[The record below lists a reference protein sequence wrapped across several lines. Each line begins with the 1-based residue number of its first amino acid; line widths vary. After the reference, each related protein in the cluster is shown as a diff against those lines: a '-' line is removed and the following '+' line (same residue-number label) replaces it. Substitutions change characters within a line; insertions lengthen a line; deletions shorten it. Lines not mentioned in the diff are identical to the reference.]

1 MKKGLLF
8 SVALAGLMLGSCS
21 SSDDLNGGGT
31 GKFGADGQGFVNVTL
46 NLPTQPQSTSRAIN
60 DQFDHGDAAE
70 YNVKDATLILFAGGD
85 EATAKIKAA
94 YNLSGWKKNLTP
106 SAQISTTLSKVQ
118 KINVISASPT
128 DKIYAFVVLNHN
140 DVLKVTSTNTLLV
153 NGVNF
158 DGTFSE
164 LSTKDMNKSLVKDNL
179 MMSNAV
185 IISKSG
191 SADFSTEKAT
201 TLTDV
206 TDKIYATE
214 SEATSHP
221 AADIYVE
228 RLAAKVTLANATG
241 TSKNT
246 VSVGSGT
253 AAKTFSYSLEG
264 WRLANVNTSSYLT
277 RQYDN
282 TWNGYKSDATDFT
295 TASHVDYDNNSYRFA
310 GISAIATG
318 KGYRT
323 YWGKDANYDVAPS
336 FTDGNAEPTL
346 AGGASTYCYENTFN
360 VAHQNVNETTCA
372 IVKMKI
378 TPDGYTEGTFFTI
391 DDNKGVVYSE
401 ADVKT
406 EIGKRFLAEMGSA
419 YVKTHY
425 YPSATGTITVKDVE
439 FANAAGEVTITKMT
453 LTDGTTT
460 PDQVVSDAD
469 LNTFK
474 PSIKVNEFKDGYAYY
489 TILIKH
495 FGDEL
500 TPWNPS
506 TKTTESYPGTDNEQ
520 NWLGRYGVLRNNWY
534 KLEVTGVAAIG
545 ASTPGELNVNHDT
558 TPDDNLKRYISC
570 KINAL
575 SWAVRKQGTTLR

>member
-1 MKKGLLF
+1 
-8 SVALAGLMLGSCS
+8 MLGSCS
-21 SSDDLNGGGT
+21 SSDDLNGGET

-60 DQFDHGDAAE
+60 DKFEHGDATE
-70 YNVKDATLILFAGGD
+70 YNVKDATLILFAGAD
-85 EATAKIKAA
+85 EATATIKAA
-94 YNLSGWKKNLTP
+94 YNLSGWKKDPTP

-118 KINVISASPT
+118 KINVISASST

-140 DVLKVTSTNTLLV
+140 DALKVTPTNTLQV
-153 NGVNF
+153 NGTDF
-158 DGTFSE
+158 TGTFAD
-164 LSTKDMNKSLVKDNL
+164 LSKEDINTSLTKDNL

-185 IISKSG
+185 IISKPG
-191 SADFSTEKAT
+191 SDDFSTEIAT

-206 TDKIYATE
+206 TDKIYKTE

-221 AADIYVE
+221 AANIYVE
-228 RLAAKVTLANATG
+228 RLAAKVTLGNATG
-241 TSKNT
+241 TSTNT

-253 AAKTFSYSLEG
+253 AKTFAYSLEG

-282 TWNGYKSDATDFT
+282 TWNGYKSDANDFT
-295 TASHVDYDNNSYRFA
+295 TPSHVDYDNNSYRFA

-323 YWGKDANYDVAPS
+323 YWGKDANYDVAPF

-360 VAHQNVNETTCA
+360 VAHQNVKETTCA

-378 TPDGYTEGTFFTI
+378 TPDGYSDGTFFTI
-391 DDNKGVVYSE
+391 DDNKGVVYSK

-406 EIGKRFLAEMGSA
+406 EIGKRFLAEMGSE
-419 YVKTHY
+419 YVKKNY
-425 YPSATGTITVKDVE
+425 YPTVTGTITVKDVD
-439 FANAAGEVTITKMT
+439 FADAAGEVTITKMT
-453 LTDGTTT
+453 LTDGTT
-460 PDQVVSDAD
+460 DQVVSDAD
-469 LNTFK
+469 LTKFK

-506 TKTTESYPGTDNEQ
+506 TKTTASYPDPNSEQ

-534 KLEVTGVAAIG
+534 QLEVTGVAAIG
-545 ASTPGELNVNHDT
+545 ASTPGELNVNNDD

-575 SWAVRKQGTTLR
+575 SWAVRKQNTILQ

>member
-1 MKKGLLF
+1 MKKTLLF

-60 DQFDHGDAAE
+60 DEFDHGDATE
-70 YNVKDATLILFAGGD
+70 YNVKDATLILFAGAD
-85 EATAKIKAA
+85 EATAEIKAA

-118 KINVISASPT
+118 KINVISASST

-140 DVLKVTSTNTLLV
+140 DALKVTSTNTLQV
-153 NGVNF
+153 NGTDF
-158 DGTFSE
+158 TGTFE
-164 LSTKDMNKSLVKDNL
+164 ALSKKDINTPLTKDNL

-191 SADFSTEKAT
+191 SADFSSEKAT

-206 TDKIYATE
+206 TNKIYKTE
-214 SEATSHP
+214 SEATTHS

-228 RLAAKVTLANATG
+228 RLAAKVTLAKATG
-241 TSKNT
+241 TSTNT
-246 VSVGSGT
+246 VSVGT
-253 AAKTFSYSLEG
+253 ATAKTFSYSLEG

-282 TWNGYKSDATDFT
+282 TWNSYMSNAADFT
-295 TASHVDYDNNSYRFA
+295 TTSHVDYDNNSYRFA

-323 YWGKDANYDVAPS
+323 YWGKDANYDSEAS
-336 FTDGNAEPTL
+336 FSDGTNEPNL
-346 AGGASTYCYENTFN
+346 LGDESTYCYENTFN
-360 VAHQNVNETTCA
+360 VAHQNVKETTCA

-378 TPDGYTEGTFFTI
+378 TPNGYSDGTFFTI
-391 DDNKGVVYSE
+391 DDNKGVVYPIAE
-401 ADVKT
+401 VKK
-406 EIGKRFLAEMGSA
+406 EIGKRFLAEIGA
-419 YVKTHY
+419 TNVKANY
-425 YPSATGTITVKDVE
+425 YPGTTATINVKDVE
-439 FANAAGEVTITKMT
+439 FADAAGVVTITKMT
-453 LTDGTTT
+453 LTDGAHDKDVTA
-460 PDQVVSDAD
+460 AD
-469 LNTFK
+469 LATFK
-474 PSIKVNEFKDGYAYY
+474 PTIKVNEFKDGFAYY

-506 TKTTESYPGTDNEQ
+506 TKATESYPGTDNEK

-575 SWAVRKQGTTLR
+575 SWAVRTQGTILQ

>member
-1 MKKGLLF
+1 
-8 SVALAGLMLGSCS
+8 MLGSCS

-60 DQFDHGDAAE
+60 DDFDHGDATE
-70 YNVKDATLILFAGGD
+70 YNVKDATLILFAGAD

-94 YNLSGWKKNLTP
+94 YNLSGWKKDITP

-118 KINVISASPT
+118 KINVISASST

-140 DVLKVTSTNTLLV
+140 NALKVTPTNTLQV
-153 NGVNF
+153 NGTDF
-158 DGTFSE
+158 TGTFAD
-164 LSTKDMNKSLVKDNL
+164 LSKEDINKSLTKDNL

-185 IISKSG
+185 IISKPG

-221 AADIYVE
+221 AANIYVE
-228 RLAAKVTLANATG
+228 RLAAKVTLGNATG
-241 TSKNT
+241 TSTNT
-246 VSVGSGT
+246 VSVGSG
-253 AAKTFSYSLEG
+253 AAKTFAYSLEG

-310 GISAIATG
+310 GISAIAAG

-323 YWGKDANYDVAPS
+323 YWGEDANYDVAPA
-336 FTDGNAEPTL
+336 FTDGNDEPTL

-360 VAHQNVNETTCA
+360 VAHQKVKETTCA

-378 TPDGYTEGTFFTI
+378 TPDGYSDGTFFTI
-391 DDNKGVVYSE
+391 DDNKGVVYSKD
-401 ADVKT
+401 DVKT

-425 YPSATGTITVKDVE
+425 YPTVTGTITVTVKDVE
-439 FANAAGEVTITKMT
+439 FADAAGEVTITKMT
-453 LTDGTTT
+453 LTDGAT
-460 PDQVVSDAD
+460 DQVVSDAD
-469 LNTFK
+469 LTTFK
-474 PSIKVNEFKDGYAYY
+474 PTIKVNEFKDGYAYY

-506 TKTTESYPGTDNEQ
+506 NKTTVSYPDPNSEQ

-534 KLEVTGVAAIG
+534 KLDVTGVAAIG
-545 ASTPGELNVNHDT
+545 ASTPGELNVNNDD

-575 SWAVRKQGTTLR
+575 SWAVRKQETILQ

>member
-1 MKKGLLF
+1 
-8 SVALAGLMLGSCS
+8 MLGSCS

-60 DQFDHGDAAE
+60 DEFDHGDATE
-70 YNVKDATLILFAGGD
+70 YNVKDATLILFAGAD

-94 YNLSGWKKNLTP
+94 YNLSGWKKDITP

-118 KINVISASPT
+118 KINVISASST

-140 DVLKVTSTNTLLV
+140 NALQVTPTNTLKV
-153 NGVNF
+153 NGTDF
-158 DGTFSE
+158 TGTFAD
-164 LSTKDMNKSLVKDNL
+164 LSNKDINTSLTKDNL

-185 IISKSG
+185 IISKPG

-221 AADIYVE
+221 AANIYVE
-228 RLAAKVTLANATG
+228 RLAAKVTLGNATG
-241 TSKNT
+241 TSTNT
-246 VSVGSGT
+246 VSVGSG
-253 AAKTFSYSLEG
+253 AAKTFAYSLEG

-318 KGYRT
+318 NGYRT
-323 YWGKDANYDVAPS
+323 YWGKDANYDVPPS

-360 VAHQNVNETTCA
+360 VAHQNVKETTCA

-378 TPDGYTEGTFFTI
+378 TPDGYHDGTFFTI
-391 DDNKGVVYSE
+391 DDNKGVVYSK
-401 ADVKT
+401 ADVKN
-406 EIGKRFLAEMGSA
+406 EIGKRFMAEMGSA

-425 YPSATGTITVKDVE
+425 YPTVTGTITVKDVE
-439 FANAAGEVTITKMT
+439 FADAAGEVTITKMT
-453 LTDGTTT
+453 LTDGTKEKEVNAT
-460 PDQVVSDAD
+460 D
-469 LNTFK
+469 LTTFK
-474 PSIKVNEFKDGYAYY
+474 PTIKVNEFKDGYAYY

-506 TKTTESYPGTDNEQ
+506 NKTTVSYPDPNSEQ

-534 KLEVTGVAAIG
+534 KLDVTGVAAIG
-545 ASTPGELNVNHDT
+545 ASTPGELNVNNDD

-575 SWAVRKQGTTLR
+575 SWAVRKQETILQ

>member
-1 MKKGLLF
+1 MKKSLLF
-8 SVALAGLMLGSCS
+8 SAVLAGLMLGSCS
-21 SSDDLNGGGT
+21 SSDDIAGT
-31 GKFGADGQGFVNVTL
+31 SEKFSADGKGYVNITL
-46 NLPTQPQSTSRAIN
+46 NLPTQPQSTSRAAN
-60 DQFDHGDAAE
+60 DKFEHGVADE
-70 YNVKDATLILFAGGD
+70 YKVNDATLILFAGAN
-85 EATAKIKAA
+85 EATANFKAA
-94 YNLSGWKKNLTP
+94 YNLSGWKKDVLP
-106 SAQISTTLSKVQ
+106 SEQISTTLSKVQ
-118 KINVISASPT
+118 QINVISASAS

-140 DVLKVTSTNTLLV
+140 DAFKVTSSNTLEV

-164 LSTKDMNKSLVKDNL
+164 LSTKDINKSLAKDNL

-185 IISKSG
+185 IISKPG

-241 TSKNT
+241 TSTNT

-253 AAKTFSYSLEG
+253 AAKTFDYTLEG

-282 TWNGYKSDATDFT
+282 AWNGYTSDPTDFT
-295 TASHVDYDNNSYRFA
+295 TASHVDYDNNSFRFA
-310 GISAIATG
+310 GIKEIATG

-323 YWGKDANYDVAPS
+323 YWGKDANYDVAPA

-360 VAHQNVNETTCA
+360 VVHQNVKETTCA

-378 TPDGYTEGTFFTI
+378 TPDGYTKGTFFTI
-391 DDNKGVVYSE
+391 DDNKGVVYSVD
-401 ADVKT
+401 AVKT
-406 EIGKRFLAEMGSA
+406 AIGNKFLNDYETKI
-419 YVKTHY
+419 KTSTDY
-425 YPSATGTITVKDVE
+425 YAGTTGTISVKNVE
-439 FANAAGEVTITKMT
+439 FADVAGLVDITKMT
-453 LTDGTTT
+453 LTDGTTDKDVT
-460 PDQVVSDAD
+460 TAD
-469 LNTFK
+469 LTTFK
-474 PSIKVNEFKDGYAYY
+474 PTIKVNEFKDGFAYY

-506 TKTTESYPGTDNEQ
+506 TKTTESYPGTDNEK

-545 ASTPGELNVNHDT
+545 ASTPGELNVNNDN

-575 SWAVRKQGTTLR
+575 SWAVRTQKTVLQ

>member
-1 MKKGLLF
+1 MKKSLLF
-8 SVALAGLMLGSCS
+8 SAVLAGLMLGSCS
-21 SSDDLNGGGT
+21 SSDDIAGT
-31 GKFGADGQGFVNVTL
+31 SEKFSADGKGYVNVTL
-46 NLPTQPQSTSRAIN
+46 NLPTQPQSTSRAAN
-60 DQFDHGDAAE
+60 DDFNHGDADE
-70 YNVKDATLILFAGGD
+70 YKVNNATLILFAGAE

-94 YNLSGWKKNLTP
+94 YNLSGWKKDLTP
-106 SAQISTTLSKVQ
+106 STQISTTLSKVQ
-118 KINVISASPT
+118 KINVISASST

-140 DVLKVTSTNTLLV
+140 DALKVTPTNTLKV
-153 NGVNF
+153 NGTDF
-158 DGTFSE
+158 TGTFAD
-164 LSTKDMNKSLVKDNL
+164 LSKKDIKKSLTKDNL

-185 IISKSG
+185 IINKPG

-221 AADIYVE
+221 AANIYVE
-228 RLAAKVTLANATG
+228 RLAAKVTLGNATG
-241 TSKNT
+241 TSTNT
-246 VSVGSGT
+246 VSVGSGG
-253 AAKTFSYSLEG
+253 AAKTFAYSLEG

-295 TASHVDYDNNSYRFA
+295 TTSHTDYDNNAYRFA
-310 GISAIATG
+310 GVSPIATG
-318 KGYRT
+318 MGYRT
-323 YWGKDANYDVAPS
+323 YWGKDANYDVAPA
-336 FTDGNAEPTL
+336 FADGNDEPTL

-360 VAHQNVNETTCA
+360 VAHQNVKETTCA

-378 TPDGYTEGTFFTI
+378 TPDGYSKGTFFTI
-391 DDNKGVVYSE
+391 DDNKGVVYSKN
-401 ADVKT
+401 DVKT
-406 EIGKRFLAEMGSA
+406 EIGNRFLAEIGVTN
-419 YVKTHY
+419 VKANY
-425 YPSATGTITVKDVE
+425 YSATSATITVKDVE
-439 FANAAGEVTITKMT
+439 FADAAGEVTITKMT
-453 LTDGTTT
+453 LTDGTTDKEVT
-460 PDQVVSDAD
+460 AAD
-469 LNTFK
+469 LTTFK
-474 PSIKVNEFKDGYAYY
+474 PTIKVNEFKDGYAYY

-506 TKTTESYPGTDNEQ
+506 TKTTASYPDSNSEQ

-534 KLEVTGVAAIG
+534 QLEVTGVAAIG
-545 ASTPGELNVNHDT
+545 ASTPGELNVNNDD

-575 SWAVRKQGTTLR
+575 SWAVRKQNTILQ

>member
-1 MKKGLLF
+1 MKKSLLF
-8 SVALAGLMLGSCS
+8 SAVLAGLMLGSCS
-21 SSDDLNGGGT
+21 SSDDIAGT
-31 GKFGADGQGFVNVTL
+31 SEKFSADGKGYVNVTL

-60 DQFDHGDAAE
+60 DDFDHGDATE
-70 YNVKDATLILFAGGD
+70 YNVKDATLILFAGAD

-94 YNLSGWKKNLTP
+94 YNLSGWKKDITP

-118 KINVISASPT
+118 KINVISASST

-140 DVLKVTSTNTLLV
+140 NALKVTSSNTLQV
-153 NGVNF
+153 NGADFV
-158 DGTFSE
+158 GTFAD
-164 LSTKDMNKSLVKDNL
+164 LSKKDISMSLTKDNL

-221 AADIYVE
+221 AANIYVE

-241 TSKNT
+241 TSTNT
-246 VSVGSGT
+246 VSVGT
-253 AAKTFSYSLEG
+253 ATAKTFAYSLEG

-282 TWNGYKSDATDFT
+282 TWNGYKSDITDFT
-295 TASHVDYDNNSYRFA
+295 TASHVDYDNNSFRFA
-310 GISAIATG
+310 GIKEIATG
-318 KGYRT
+318 MGYRT
-323 YWGKDANYDVAPS
+323 YWGKDANYDVAPA

-360 VAHQNVNETTCA
+360 VAHQNVKETTCA

-378 TPDGYTEGTFFTI
+378 TPDGYDKGTFFTI
-391 DDNKGVVYSE
+391 DDNKGVVYSKD
-401 ADVKT
+401 DVKN
-406 EIGKRFLAEMGSA
+406 EIGKRFMAEMGSA
-419 YVKTHY
+419 YVKDHY
-425 YPSATGTITVKDVE
+425 YSTTTGTITVKDVE
-439 FANAAGEVTITKMT
+439 FADAAGEVTITKMT
-453 LTDGTTT
+453 LTDGTTDKEVT
-460 PDQVVSDAD
+460 AAD
-469 LNTFK
+469 LTTFK
-474 PSIKVNEFKDGYAYY
+474 PTIKVNEFKDGYAYY

-506 TKTTESYPGTDNEQ
+506 TKTNASYPDPNSEQ

-545 ASTPGELNVNHDT
+545 ASTPGELNVNNDD

-575 SWAVRKQGTTLR
+575 SWAVRKQNTILQ

>member
-1 MKKGLLF
+1 MKKTLLF

-21 SSDDLNGGGT
+21 SSDDLNGGET

-46 NLPTQPQSTSRAIN
+46 NLPTQPQSTSRAAN
-60 DQFDHGDAAE
+60 DVLDHGDAKE
-70 YNVKDATLILFAGGD
+70 YNVKDATLILFAGAD
-85 EATAKIKAA
+85 EATAQIKAA
-94 YNLSGWKKNLTP
+94 YNLSGWKKDLTP
-106 SAQISTTLSKVQ
+106 STQISTTLSKVQ
-118 KINVISASPT
+118 KINVISASST

-140 DVLKVTSTNTLLV
+140 DALKVTSTNTLQV
-153 NGVNF
+153 NGTDF
-158 DGTFSE
+158 TGTFE
-164 LSTKDMNKSLVKDNL
+164 DLSKKDINTPLKEDNL

-185 IISKSG
+185 IISKPG
-191 SADFSTEKAT
+191 KADFSSVEAT

-206 TDKIYATE
+206 TDKIYKTE

-221 AADIYVE
+221 AANIYVE
-228 RLAAKVTLANATG
+228 RLAAKVTLENATG
-241 TSKNT
+241 TSTNT
-246 VSVGSGT
+246 VSVGSG
-253 AAKTFSYSLEG
+253 AAKTFAYSLEG

-277 RQYDN
+277 RLYDN
-282 TWNGYKSDATDFT
+282 TWNSYKSDATDFT

-323 YWGKDANYDVAPS
+323 YWGKDANYDSEAS
-336 FTDGNAEPTL
+336 FSDGTNEPNL
-346 AGGASTYCYENTFN
+346 LGDESTYCYENTFN
-360 VAHQNVNETTCA
+360 VAHQNVKETTCA

-378 TPDGYTEGTFFTI
+378 TPNGYTEGTFFTI

>member
-1 MKKGLLF
+1 
-8 SVALAGLMLGSCS
+8 MLGSCS

-60 DQFDHGDAAE
+60 DEFDHGDATE
-70 YNVKDATLILFAGGD
+70 YNVKDATLILFAGAD
-85 EATAKIKAA
+85 EATAQIKAA

-118 KINVISASPT
+118 KINVISASST

-140 DVLKVTSTNTLLV
+140 DALKVTSTNTLQV
-153 NGVNF
+153 NGIDF
-158 DGTFSE
+158 TGTFAD
-164 LSTKDMNKSLVKDNL
+164 LSKKDINTPLKEDNL

-185 IISKSG
+185 IISKAG
-191 SADFSTEKAT
+191 SADFSSVEAT

-206 TDKIYATE
+206 TDKIYKTE

-221 AADIYVE
+221 AANIYVE
-228 RLAAKVTLANATG
+228 RLAAKVTLGNATG
-241 TSKNT
+241 TSTNT
-246 VSVGSGT
+246 VSVGSG
-253 AAKTFSYSLEG
+253 AAKTFAYSLEG

-310 GISAIATG
+310 GISPIATG

-360 VAHQNVNETTCA
+360 VAHQNVKETTCA

-378 TPDGYTEGTFFTI
+378 TPDGYSDGTFFTI
-391 DDNKGVVYSE
+391 DDNKGVVYSK

-425 YPSATGTITVKDVE
+425 YPTVTGTITVKDVE
-439 FANAAGEVTITKMT
+439 FADAAGEVTITKMT
-453 LTDGTTT
+453 LTDGTT
-460 PDQVVSDAD
+460 PQVVSDAD
-469 LNTFK
+469 LTTFK

-506 TKTTESYPGTDNEQ
+506 TKTTLSYPGTNNEQ

-534 KLEVTGVAAIG
+534 KLDVTGVAAIG
-545 ASTPGELNVNHDT
+545 ASTPGELNVNNDD

-575 SWAVRKQGTTLR
+575 SWAVRTQGTILQ

>member
-1 MKKGLLF
+1 
-8 SVALAGLMLGSCS
+8 MLGSCS
-21 SSDDLNGGGT
+21 SSDDLNGGET

-46 NLPTQPQSTSRAIN
+46 NLPTQPQSTSRAAN
-60 DQFDHGDAAE
+60 DVLDHGDAKE
-70 YNVKDATLILFAGGD
+70 YNVKDATLILFAGAD
-85 EATAKIKAA
+85 EATATIKAA
-94 YNLSGWKKNLTP
+94 YNLSGWKKDLTP
-106 SAQISTTLSKVQ
+106 SDQISTTLSKVQ
-118 KINVISASPT
+118 KINVISASST

-140 DVLKVTSTNTLLV
+140 DALKVTSTNTLQV
-153 NGVNF
+153 NGTDF
-158 DGTFSE
+158 TGTFE
-164 LSTKDMNKSLVKDNL
+164 DLSKKDINTSLTNDNL
-179 MMSNAV
+179 MESNAV
-185 IISKSG
+185 IISKPG
-191 SADFSTEKAT
+191 SADISKEKAT

-206 TDKIYATE
+206 TDKIYKTE

-221 AADIYVE
+221 AANIYVE
-228 RLAAKVTLANATG
+228 RLAAKVTLENATG

-246 VSVGSGT
+246 VSVGSG
-253 AAKTFSYSLEG
+253 AAKTFDYSLEG

-310 GISAIATG
+310 GISAIAAG

-360 VAHQNVNETTCA
+360 VANQNVKETTCA

-378 TPDGYTEGTFFTI
+378 TPDGYTAGTFFTI
-391 DDNKGVVYSE
+391 DDNKGVVYSKD
-401 ADVKT
+401 DVKT

-425 YPSATGTITVKDVE
+425 YPTVTATITVKDVE
-439 FANAAGEVTITKMT
+439 FADAAGKVTITKMT
-453 LTDGTTT
+453 LTDGTT
-460 PDQVVSDAD
+460 DQVVSDAD
-469 LNTFK
+469 LTTFK
-474 PSIKVNEFKDGYAYY
+474 PTIKVNEFKDGYAYY

-506 TKTTESYPGTDNEQ
+506 NKTTVSYPDPKSEQ

-534 KLEVTGVAAIG
+534 KLDVTGVAAIG
-545 ASTPGELNVNHDT
+545 ASTPGELNVNNDD

-575 SWAVRKQGTTLR
+575 SWAVRKQNTILQ

>member
-1 MKKGLLF
+1 MKKSLLF
-8 SVALAGLMLGSCS
+8 SAVLAGLMLGSCS
-21 SSDDLNGGGT
+21 SSDDIAGT
-31 GKFGADGQGFVNVTL
+31 SEKFSADGKGYVNVTL
-46 NLPTQPQSTSRAIN
+46 NLPTQPQSTSRAAN
-60 DQFDHGDAAE
+60 DDFNHGDADE
-70 YNVKDATLILFAGGD
+70 YKVNNATLILFAGGD
-85 EATAKIKAA
+85 EATATFKAA
-94 YNLSGWKKNLTP
+94 YNLSGWKKDDQP
-106 SAQISTTLSKVQ
+106 SNQISTTLSKVQ
-118 KINVISASPT
+118 QINVISASAS

-140 DVLKVTSTNTLLV
+140 DAFKVTSSNTLQV
-153 NGVNF
+153 NGANF

-164 LSTKDMNKSLVKDNL
+164 LSTKDMDKSLVKDNL

-185 IISKSG
+185 IISKPG
-191 SADFSTEKAT
+191 SADFSSEKAT

-241 TSKNT
+241 TSTNT

-253 AAKTFSYSLEG
+253 AAKTFDYTLEG

-282 TWNGYKSDATDFT
+282 TWNSYLSNGSDFGGSVSSEY
-295 TASHVDYDNNSYRFA
+295 TANKYRFA
-310 GISAIATG
+310 GTIDIETD
-318 KGYRT
+318 KGFRT
-323 YWGKDANYDVAPS
+323 YWGKDANYDVVPS
-336 FTDGNAEPTL
+336 FTDGNDEPKL
-346 AGGASTYCYENTFN
+346 AGGADTYCYENTFN
-360 VAHQNVNETTCA
+360 VAHQNVKETTCA

-378 TPDGYTEGTFFTI
+378 TPNGYSDGTFFTI
-391 DDNKGVVYSE
+391 DDNKGVVYPIAE
-401 ADVKT
+401 VKK
-406 EIGKRFLAEMGSA
+406 EIGKRFLAEMGA
-419 YVKTHY
+419 TNVKANY
-425 YPSATGTITVKDVE
+425 YSATTATINVKDVE
-439 FANAAGEVTITKMT
+439 FADAAGVVTITKMT
-453 LTDGTTT
+453 LTDGATDKEVT
-460 PDQVVSDAD
+460 SAD
-469 LNTFK
+469 LTKFK
-474 PSIKVNEFKDGYAYY
+474 PTIKVNEFKDGYAYY

-500 TPWNPS
+500 TPWNPA
-506 TKTTESYPGTDNEQ
+506 TKATESYPGTDSEQ

-545 ASTPGELNVNHDT
+545 ASTPGELDVNHDP

-575 SWAVRKQGTTLR
+575 SWAVRKQGTVLQ

>member
-1 MKKGLLF
+1 
-8 SVALAGLMLGSCS
+8 MLGSCS

-60 DQFDHGDAAE
+60 DEFDHGDATE
-70 YNVKDATLILFAGGD
+70 YNVKDATLILFAGAD
-85 EATAKIKAA
+85 EATAQIKAA
-94 YNLSGWKKNLTP
+94 YNLSGWKKDLTP

-118 KINVISASPT
+118 KINVISASST

-140 DVLKVTSTNTLLV
+140 NALKVTPTNTLQV
-153 NGVNF
+153 NGTDF
-158 DGTFSE
+158 TGTFAD
-164 LSTKDMNKSLVKDNL
+164 LSKEDINTSLTKDNL

-185 IISKSG
+185 IISKPG

-221 AADIYVE
+221 AANIYVE
-228 RLAAKVTLANATG
+228 RLAAKVTLGNATG
-241 TSKNT
+241 TSTNT
-246 VSVGSGT
+246 VSVGSG
-253 AAKTFSYSLEG
+253 AAKTFAYSLEG
-264 WRLANVNTSSYLT
+264 WGLANVNTSSYLT

-310 GISAIATG
+310 GISPIATG

-323 YWGKDANYDVAPS
+323 YWGKDANYNVAPS

-360 VAHQNVNETTCA
+360 VAHQNVKETTCA

-378 TPDGYTEGTFFTI
+378 TPDGYSDGTFFTI
-391 DDNKGVVYSE
+391 DDNKGVVYSK

-425 YPSATGTITVKDVE
+425 YPTVTATITVKDVE
-439 FANAAGEVTITKMT
+439 FADAAGEVTITKMT
-453 LTDGTTT
+453 LTDGAT
-460 PDQVVSDAD
+460 DQVVSDAD
-469 LNTFK
+469 LTTFK

-506 TKTTESYPGTDNEQ
+506 TKTTLSYPGTNNEE

-534 KLEVTGVAAIG
+534 KLDVTGVAAIG
-545 ASTPGELNVNHDT
+545 ASTPGELDVNNDD

-575 SWAVRKQGTTLR
+575 SWAVRKQETILQ

>member
-1 MKKGLLF
+1 MKKSLLF
-8 SVALAGLMLGSCS
+8 SAVLAGLMLGSCS
-21 SSDDLNGGGT
+21 SSDDIAGT
-31 GKFGADGQGFVNVTL
+31 SEKFSADGKGYVNVTL
-46 NLPTQPQSTSRAIN
+46 NLPTQPQSTSRAAN
-60 DQFDHGDAAE
+60 DVFNHGDAAE
-70 YNVKDATLILFAGGD
+70 YNVKDATLILFAGAD

-94 YNLSGWKKNLTP
+94 YNLTGWKKDVEP
-106 SAQISTTLSKVQ
+106 SDQISTTLSKVQ
-118 KINVISASPT
+118 QINVISASAS

-140 DVLKVTSTNTLLV
+140 DAFKVITSSNTLQV
-153 NGVNF
+153 NGADFV
-158 DGTFSE
+158 GTFAE
-164 LSTKDMNKSLVKDNL
+164 LSKEDINKSLTKDNL

-185 IISKSG
+185 IISKPG
-191 SADFSTEKAT
+191 SANFSSEKAT

-214 SEATSHP
+214 SEASSHP

-228 RLAAKVTLANATG
+228 RLAAKVTLSQGTATAS
-241 TSKNT
+241 TNT
-246 VSVGSGT
+246 VSVGS
-253 AAKTFSYSLEG
+253 AEAKHFTYSLEG

-282 TWNGYKSDATDFT
+282 TWNGYMSDAADFT
-295 TASHVDYDNNSYRFA
+295 TTSHAAYDANSFRFA
-310 GISAIATG
+310 GIKEIATG
-318 KGYRT
+318 MGYRT
-323 YWGKDANYDVAPS
+323 YWGKDANYDIAPA

-378 TPDGYTEGTFFTI
+378 TPDGYTAGTFFTI
-391 DDNKGVVYSE
+391 DDNKGVVYSN
-401 ADVKT
+401 ADVKS
-406 EIGKRFLAEMGSA
+406 EIGRRFLAEMGSE

-425 YPSATGTITVKDVE
+425 YPTVTAKITVKDVE
-439 FANAAGEVTITKMT
+439 FADVAGEVTITKMT
-453 LTDGTTT
+453 LTDGATEKEVT
-460 PDQVVSDAD
+460 AD
-469 LNTFK
+469 DLTKFK
-474 PSIKVNEFKDGYAYY
+474 PTIKVNEFKDGYAYY

-500 TPWNPS
+500 TPWNPA
-506 TKTTESYPGTDNEQ
+506 TKATESYPGTDKEK

-545 ASTPGELNVNHDT
+545 ASTPGELDVNHDE

-575 SWAVRKQGTTLR
+575 SWAVRNQGTVLQ

>member
-1 MKKGLLF
+1 
-8 SVALAGLMLGSCS
+8 MLGSCS

-70 YNVKDATLILFAGGD
+70 YNVKDATLILFAGAD

-94 YNLSGWKKNLTP
+94 YNLSGWKKDLTP

-118 KINVISASPT
+118 KINVISALPT

-140 DVLKVTSTNTLLV
+140 DALKVTSTNTLQV
-153 NGVNF
+153 NGVEF
-158 DGTFSE
+158 TGTFAD
-164 LSTKDMNKSLVKDNL
+164 LSNENISKSLTKDNL

-191 SADFSTEKAT
+191 SADFSSEKAT

-214 SEATSHP
+214 SEATTHS

-228 RLAAKVTLANATG
+228 RLAAKVTLAKATG
-241 TSKNT
+241 TSTNT
-246 VSVGSGT
+246 VSVGT
-253 AAKTFSYSLEG
+253 ATAKTFSYSLEG

-282 TWNGYKSDATDFT
+282 TWNSYMSNAADFT

-323 YWGKDANYDVAPS
+323 YWSKDANYDSEAS
-336 FTDGNAEPTL
+336 FSDGTNEPNL
-346 AGGASTYCYENTFN
+346 LGDESTYCYENTFN
-360 VAHQNVNETTCA
+360 VAHQNVKETTCA

-378 TPDGYTEGTFFTI
+378 TPNGYSDGTFFTI
-391 DDNKGVVYSE
+391 DDNKGVVYPIAE
-401 ADVKT
+401 VKK
-406 EIGKRFLAEMGSA
+406 EIGKRFLAEMGA
-419 YVKTHY
+419 TNVKANY
-425 YPSATGTITVKDVE
+425 YSATTATINVKDVE
-439 FANAAGEVTITKMT
+439 FADAAGVVTITKMT
-453 LTDGTTT
+453 LTDGATDKEVT
-460 PDQVVSDAD
+460 SAD
-469 LNTFK
+469 LTKFK
-474 PSIKVNEFKDGYAYY
+474 PTIKVNEFKDGYAYY

-500 TPWNPS
+500 TPWNPA
-506 TKTTESYPGTDNEQ
+506 TKATESYPGTDSEQ

-545 ASTPGELNVNHDT
+545 ASTPGELNVNNDN

-575 SWAVRKQGTTLR
+575 SWAVRKQGTVLQ

>member
-1 MKKGLLF
+1 
-8 SVALAGLMLGSCS
+8 MLGSCS
-21 SSDDLNGGGT
+21 SSDDLNGGET

-46 NLPTQPQSTSRAIN
+46 NLPTQPQSTSRAAN
-60 DQFDHGDAAE
+60 DVLDHGDAKE
-70 YNVKDATLILFAGGD
+70 YNVKDATLILFAGAD
-85 EATAKIKAA
+85 EATAQIKAA
-94 YNLSGWKKNLTP
+94 YNLSGWKKDLTP
-106 SAQISTTLSKVQ
+106 STQISTTLSKVQ
-118 KINVISASPT
+118 KINVISASST

-140 DVLKVTSTNTLLV
+140 DALKVTSTNTLQV
-153 NGVNF
+153 NGTDF
-158 DGTFSE
+158 TGTFE
-164 LSTKDMNKSLVKDNL
+164 DLSKKDINTPLKEDNL

-185 IISKSG
+185 IISKPG
-191 SADFSTEKAT
+191 KADFSSVEAT

-206 TDKIYATE
+206 TDKIYKTE

-221 AADIYVE
+221 AANIYVE
-228 RLAAKVTLANATG
+228 RLAAKVTLENATG
-241 TSKNT
+241 TSTNT
-246 VSVGSGT
+246 VSVGSG
-253 AAKTFSYSLEG
+253 AAKTFAYSLEG

-277 RQYDN
+277 RLYDN
-282 TWNGYKSDATDFT
+282 TWNSYKSDATDFT

-323 YWGKDANYDVAPS
+323 YWGKDANYDSEAS
-336 FTDGNAEPTL
+336 FSDGTNEPNL
-346 AGGASTYCYENTFN
+346 LGDESTYCYENTFN
-360 VAHQNVNETTCA
+360 VAHQNVKETTCA

-378 TPDGYTEGTFFTI
+378 TPNGYTEGTFFTI

>member
-1 MKKGLLF
+1 
-8 SVALAGLMLGSCS
+8 MLGSCS
-21 SSDDLNGGGT
+21 SSDDLNGGET

-60 DQFDHGDAAE
+60 DEFDHGDATE
-70 YNVKDATLILFAGGD
+70 YNVKDATLILFAGAD
-85 EATAKIKAA
+85 EATATIKAA
-94 YNLSGWKKNLTP
+94 YNLSGWKKVLTP

-118 KINVISASPT
+118 KINVISASST

-140 DVLKVTSTNTLLV
+140 DALKVTPTNTLQV
-153 NGVNF
+153 NGTDFN
-158 DGTFSE
+158 GTFEE
-164 LSTKDMNKSLVKDNL
+164 LSKEDIKTSLTKDNL

-185 IISKSG
+185 IISKPG
-191 SADFSTEKAT
+191 SADFRTEKAT

-206 TDKIYATE
+206 TDKIYKTE
-214 SEATSHP
+214 SEATSYP
-221 AADIYVE
+221 AANIYVE
-228 RLAAKVTLANATG
+228 RLAAKVTLGKATG

-246 VSVGSGT
+246 VSVGSG
-253 AAKTFSYSLEG
+253 AAKTFAYSLEG

-282 TWNGYKSDATDFT
+282 TWNGYKSDASDFT

-323 YWGKDANYDVAPS
+323 YWGKDANYDSEAS
-336 FTDGNAEPTL
+336 FSDGTNEPNL
-346 AGGASTYCYENTFN
+346 LGDESTYCYENTFN
-360 VAHQNVNETTCA
+360 VAHQNVKETTCA

-378 TPDGYTEGTFFTI
+378 TPNGYSDGTFFTI
-391 DDNKGVVYSE
+391 DDNKGVVYPIAE
-401 ADVKT
+401 VKK
-406 EIGKRFLAEMGSA
+406 EIGKRFLAEIGA
-419 YVKTHY
+419 TNVKANY
-425 YPSATGTITVKDVE
+425 YPGTTATINVKDVE
-439 FANAAGEVTITKMT
+439 FADAAGVVTITKMT
-453 LTDGTTT
+453 LTDGAHDKDVTA
-460 PDQVVSDAD
+460 AD
-469 LNTFK
+469 LATFK
-474 PSIKVNEFKDGYAYY
+474 PTIKVNEFKDGFAYY

-506 TKTTESYPGTDNEQ
+506 TKATESYPGTDNEK

-575 SWAVRKQGTTLR
+575 SWAVRKQGTVLQ

>member
-1 MKKGLLF
+1 
-8 SVALAGLMLGSCS
+8 MLGSCS
-21 SSDDLNGGGT
+21 SSDDLNGGET

-46 NLPTQPQSTSRAIN
+46 NLPTQPQSTSRAAN
-60 DQFDHGDAAE
+60 DVLDHGDAKE
-70 YNVKDATLILFAGGD
+70 YNVKDATLILFAGAD
-85 EATAKIKAA
+85 EATAQIKAA
-94 YNLSGWKKNLTP
+94 YNLSGWKKDLTP
-106 SAQISTTLSKVQ
+106 STQISTTLSKVQ
-118 KINVISASPT
+118 KINVISASST

-140 DVLKVTSTNTLLV
+140 DALKVTSTNTLQV
-153 NGVNF
+153 NGTDF
-158 DGTFSE
+158 TGTFE
-164 LSTKDMNKSLVKDNL
+164 DLSKKDIKTSLTKDNL

-185 IISKSG
+185 IISNPG
-191 SADFSTEKAT
+191 SADISTEKAT

-206 TDKIYATE
+206 TDKIYKTE

-221 AADIYVE
+221 AANIYVE
-228 RLAAKVTLANATG
+228 RLAAKVTLEKATG
-241 TSKNT
+241 TSTNT
-246 VSVGSGT
+246 VSVGSG
-253 AAKTFSYSLEG
+253 AAKTFAYSLEG

-310 GISAIATG
+310 GISPIATG

-360 VAHQNVNETTCA
+360 VAHQNVKETTCA

-378 TPDGYTEGTFFTI
+378 TPDGYTAGTFFTI
-391 DDNKGVVYSE
+391 DDNKGVVYPIAE
-401 ADVKT
+401 VKE
-406 EIGKRFLAEMGSA
+406 EIGKRFLAEMGSE

-425 YPSATGTITVKDVE
+425 YPTVTGTITVTVKDVE
-439 FANAAGEVTITKMT
+439 FADAAGEVTITKMT
-453 LTDGTTT
+453 LTDGTT
-460 PDQVVSDAD
+460 DQVVSDAD
-469 LNTFK
+469 LTTFK

-506 TKTTESYPGTDNEQ
+506 TKTTLSYPGTNNEQ

-534 KLEVTGVAAIG
+534 KLDVTGVAAIG
-545 ASTPGELNVNHDT
+545 ASTPGELNVNNDD

-575 SWAVRKQGTTLR
+575 SWAVRKQNTILQ

>member
-1 MKKGLLF
+1 
-8 SVALAGLMLGSCS
+8 MLGSCS

-60 DQFDHGDAAE
+60 DEFDHGDATE
-70 YNVKDATLILFAGGD
+70 YNVKDATLILFAGAD
-85 EATAKIKAA
+85 EATAEIKAA

-118 KINVISASPT
+118 KINVISASST

-140 DVLKVTSTNTLLV
+140 DALKVTSTNTLQV
-153 NGVNF
+153 NGTDF
-158 DGTFSE
+158 TGTFE
-164 LSTKDMNKSLVKDNL
+164 DLSKKDINTPLTKDNL

-191 SADFSTEKAT
+191 SADFSSEKAT

-206 TDKIYATE
+206 TNKIYKTE
-214 SEATSHP
+214 SEATTHS

-228 RLAAKVTLANATG
+228 RLAAKVTLAKATG
-241 TSKNT
+241 TSTNT
-246 VSVGSGT
+246 VSVGT
-253 AAKTFSYSLEG
+253 ATAKTFSYSLEG

-282 TWNGYKSDATDFT
+282 TWNSYMSNAADFT
-295 TASHVDYDNNSYRFA
+295 TTSHVDYDNNSYRFA

-323 YWGKDANYDVAPS
+323 YWGKDANYDSEAS
-336 FTDGNAEPTL
+336 FSDGTNEPNL
-346 AGGASTYCYENTFN
+346 LGDESTYCYENTFN
-360 VAHQNVNETTCA
+360 VAHQNVKETTCA

-378 TPDGYTEGTFFTI
+378 TPNGYSDGTFFTI
-391 DDNKGVVYSE
+391 DDNKGVVYPIAE
-401 ADVKT
+401 VKK
-406 EIGKRFLAEMGSA
+406 EIGKRFLAEIGA
-419 YVKTHY
+419 TNVKANY
-425 YPSATGTITVKDVE
+425 YPGTTATINVKDVE
-439 FANAAGEVTITKMT
+439 FADAAGVVTITKMT
-453 LTDGTTT
+453 LTDGAHDKDVTA
-460 PDQVVSDAD
+460 AD
-469 LNTFK
+469 LATFK
-474 PSIKVNEFKDGYAYY
+474 PTIKVNEFKDGFAYY

-506 TKTTESYPGTDNEQ
+506 TKATESYPGTDNEK

-545 ASTPGELNVNHDT
+545 ASTPGELDVNNDN

-575 SWAVRKQGTTLR
+575 SWAVRKQGTILQ

>member
-1 MKKGLLF
+1 MKKTLLF

-21 SSDDLNGGGT
+21 SSDDLNGGET

-46 NLPTQPQSTSRAIN
+46 NLPTQPQSTSRAAN
-60 DQFDHGDAAE
+60 DVLDHGDAKE
-70 YNVKDATLILFAGGD
+70 YNVKDATLILFAGAD
-85 EATAKIKAA
+85 EATATIKAA
-94 YNLSGWKKNLTP
+94 YNLSGWKKDLTP
-106 SAQISTTLSKVQ
+106 SDQISTTLSKVL
-118 KINVISASPT
+118 KINVISASST

-140 DVLKVTSTNTLLV
+140 DALKVTSTNTLQV
-153 NGVNF
+153 NGTDF
-158 DGTFSE
+158 TGTFE
-164 LSTKDMNKSLVKDNL
+164 DLSKKDINTPLTKDNL

-191 SADFSTEKAT
+191 SADFSSEKAT

-206 TDKIYATE
+206 TNKIYKTE
-214 SEATSHP
+214 SEATTHS

-228 RLAAKVTLANATG
+228 RLAAKVTLAKATG
-241 TSKNT
+241 TSTNT
-246 VSVGSGT
+246 VSVGT
-253 AAKTFSYSLEG
+253 ATAKTFSYSLEG

-282 TWNGYKSDATDFT
+282 TWNSYMSNAADFT
-295 TASHVDYDNNSYRFA
+295 TTSHVDYDNNSYRFA

-323 YWGKDANYDVAPS
+323 YWGKDANYDSEAS
-336 FTDGNAEPTL
+336 FSDGTNEPNL
-346 AGGASTYCYENTFN
+346 LGDESTYCYENTFN
-360 VAHQNVNETTCA
+360 VAHQNVKETTCA

-378 TPDGYTEGTFFTI
+378 TPNGYSDGTFFTI
-391 DDNKGVVYSE
+391 DDNKGVVYPIAE
-401 ADVKT
+401 VKK
-406 EIGKRFLAEMGSA
+406 EIGKRFLAEIGA
-419 YVKTHY
+419 TNVKANY
-425 YPSATGTITVKDVE
+425 YPGTTATINVKDVE
-439 FANAAGEVTITKMT
+439 FADAAGVVTITKMT
-453 LTDGTTT
+453 LTDGAHDKDVTA
-460 PDQVVSDAD
+460 AD
-469 LNTFK
+469 LTTFK
-474 PSIKVNEFKDGYAYY
+474 PTIKVNEFKDGYAYY

-500 TPWNPS
+500 TPWNPA
-506 TKTTESYPGTDNEQ
+506 TKATESYPGTDNEK

-545 ASTPGELNVNHDT
+545 ASTPGELDVNHDP

-575 SWAVRKQGTTLR
+575 SWAVREQGTILQ

>member
-1 MKKGLLF
+1 
-8 SVALAGLMLGSCS
+8 MLGSCS

-46 NLPTQPQSTSRAIN
+46 NLPTQPQSTSRAAN
-60 DQFDHGDAAE
+60 DVLDHGDAEE
-70 YNVKDATLILFAGGD
+70 YKVNDATLILFAGAD
-85 EATAKIKAA
+85 EATAQIKAA
-94 YNLSGWKKNLTP
+94 YNLSGWKKDLTP
-106 SAQISTTLSKVQ
+106 SDQISTTLSKVQ
-118 KINVISASPT
+118 KINVISASAT

-140 DVLKVTSTNTLLV
+140 DALKVTPTNTLLV
-153 NGVNF
+153 NGTDF
-158 DGTFSE
+158 TGTFAD
-164 LSTKDMNKSLVKDNL
+164 LSKEDIKKSLTKDNL

-185 IISKSG
+185 IISKPG
-191 SADFSTEKAT
+191 KADFSSVKAT

-206 TDKIYATE
+206 TNKIYKTE

-221 AADIYVE
+221 AANIYVE
-228 RLAAKVTLANATG
+228 RLAAKVTLGKATG
-241 TSKNT
+241 TSTNK

-253 AAKTFSYSLEG
+253 AKTFAYSLEG

-282 TWNGYKSDATDFT
+282 TWNGYKSDATDFP
-295 TASHVDYDNNSYRFA
+295 TASHVDYDNNSFRFA
-310 GISAIATG
+310 GINEIATG
-318 KGYRT
+318 MGYRT
-323 YWGKDANYDVAPS
+323 YWGKDANYDVAPA

-360 VAHQNVNETTCA
+360 VANQNVKETTCA

-378 TPDGYTEGTFFTI
+378 TPDGYSDGTFFTI
-391 DDNKGVVYSE
+391 DDNKGVVYSK

-425 YPSATGTITVKDVE
+425 YSTVTGTITVKDVE
-439 FANAAGEVTITKMT
+439 FADAAGEVTITKMI
-453 LTDGTTT
+453 LTGGTTDKEVT
-460 PDQVVSDAD
+460 AAD
-469 LNTFK
+469 LTKFK

-506 TKTTESYPGTDNEQ
+506 TKTTLSYPGTNNEE

-534 KLEVTGVAAIG
+534 KLDVTGVAAIG
-545 ASTPGELNVNHDT
+545 ASTPGELNVNNDD

-575 SWAVRKQGTTLR
+575 SWAVRTQGTILQ

>member
-1 MKKGLLF
+1 
-8 SVALAGLMLGSCS
+8 MLGSCS
-21 SSDDLNGGGT
+21 SSDDLNGGET

-60 DQFDHGDAAE
+60 DEFDHGDATE
-70 YNVKDATLILFAGGD
+70 YNVKDATLILFAGAD
-85 EATAKIKAA
+85 EATATIKAA
-94 YNLSGWKKNLTP
+94 YNLSGWKKDLTP

-118 KINVISASPT
+118 KINVISASST

-140 DVLKVTSTNTLLV
+140 DALKVTPTNTLQV
-153 NGVNF
+153 KGTDF
-158 DGTFSE
+158 TGTFAD
-164 LSTKDMNKSLVKDNL
+164 LSKEDINTSLTKDNL

-185 IISKSG
+185 IISKPG

-221 AADIYVE
+221 AANIYVE
-228 RLAAKVTLANATG
+228 RLAAKVTLGNATG
-241 TSKNT
+241 TSTNT

-253 AAKTFSYSLEG
+253 AKTFAYSLEG

-282 TWNGYKSDATDFT
+282 TWNGYKSDASDFT
-295 TASHVDYDNNSYRFA
+295 TVSHGDYENNPYRFA

-360 VAHQNVNETTCA
+360 VAHQNVKETTCA

-378 TPDGYTEGTFFTI
+378 TPDGYSDGTFFTI
-391 DDNKGVVYSE
+391 DDNKGVVYPIAE
-401 ADVKT
+401 VKK
-406 EIGKRFLAEMGSA
+406 EIGQRFLAEMGASIG
-419 YVKTHY
+419 TY
-425 YPSATGTITVKDVE
+425 YPATTGTIKVSDVQ
-439 FANAAGEVTITKMT
+439 FDDKAGVVEIKKIT
-453 LTDGTTT
+453 LTDGTTEKEVNVT
-460 PDQVVSDAD
+460 D
-469 LNTFK
+469 LTTFK
-474 PSIKVNEFKDGYAYY
+474 PTITVNEFKDAYAYY

-506 TKTTESYPGTDNEQ
+506 TKTTASYPDPNSEQ

-534 KLEVTGVAAIG
+534 KLDVTGVAAIG
-545 ASTPGELNVNHDT
+545 ASTPGELNVNNDD

-575 SWAVRKQGTTLR
+575 SWAVRKQNTILQ

>member
-1 MKKGLLF
+1 MKKSLLF
-8 SVALAGLMLGSCS
+8 SAVLAGLMLGSCS
-21 SSDDLNGGGT
+21 SSDDIAGT
-31 GKFGADGQGFVNVTL
+31 SEKFSADGKGYVNVTL

-60 DQFDHGDAAE
+60 DEFDHGDATE
-70 YNVKDATLILFAGGD
+70 YNVKDATLILFAGVN
-85 EATAKIKAA
+85 EATAEFKAA
-94 YNLSGWKKNLTP
+94 YSLSGWKKDLTP
-106 SAQISTTLSKVQ
+106 STQISTTLSKVQ
-118 KINVISASPT
+118 KINVISASST

-140 DVLKVTSTNTLLV
+140 DALKVTPTNTLKV
-153 NGVNF
+153 NGTDF
-158 DGTFSE
+158 TGTFAD
-164 LSTKDMNKSLVKDNL
+164 LSKKDIEKYLTKDNL

-185 IISKSG
+185 IINKPG

-221 AADIYVE
+221 AANIYVE

-241 TSKNT
+241 TSTNT
-246 VSVGSGT
+246 VSVGT
-253 AAKTFSYSLEG
+253 ATAKTFAYSLEG

-282 TWNGYKSDATDFT
+282 TWNGYKSDITDFT
-295 TASHVDYDNNSYRFA
+295 TESHVDYDNNSFRFA
-310 GISAIATG
+310 GIKEIATG
-318 KGYRT
+318 MGYRT
-323 YWGKDANYDVAPS
+323 YWGKDANYDVAPA

-360 VAHQNVNETTCA
+360 VAHQNVKETTCA

-378 TPDGYTEGTFFTI
+378 TPDGYDKGTFFTI
-391 DDNKGVVYSE
+391 DDNKGVVYSKD
-401 ADVKT
+401 DVKN
-406 EIGKRFLAEMGSA
+406 EIGKRFMAEMGSA
-419 YVKTHY
+419 YVKDHY
-425 YPSATGTITVKDVE
+425 YSTTTGTITVKDVE
-439 FANAAGEVTITKMT
+439 FADAAGEVTITKMT
-453 LTDGTTT
+453 LTAGTTDKEVT
-460 PDQVVSDAD
+460 AAD
-469 LNTFK
+469 LTTFK
-474 PSIKVNEFKDGYAYY
+474 PTIKVNEFKDGYAYY

-506 TKTTESYPGTDNEQ
+506 TKTNASYPGPNSEQ

-534 KLEVTGVAAIG
+534 QLEVTGVAAIG
-545 ASTPGELNVNHDT
+545 ASTPGELNVNNDD

-575 SWAVRKQGTTLR
+575 SWAVRKQNTILQ

>member
-1 MKKGLLF
+1 MKKTLLF
-8 SVALAGLMLGSCS
+8 SVALAGLILGSCS

-60 DQFDHGDAAE
+60 DDFDHGDATE
-70 YNVKDATLILFAGGD
+70 YNVKDATLILFAGAD

-94 YNLSGWKKNLTP
+94 YNLSGWKKDITP

-118 KINVISASPT
+118 KINVISASST

-140 DVLKVTSTNTLLV
+140 NALKVTPTNTLQV
-153 NGVNF
+153 NGTDF
-158 DGTFSE
+158 TGTFAD
-164 LSTKDMNKSLVKDNL
+164 LSKEDINKSLTKDNL

-185 IISKSG
+185 IISKPG

-221 AADIYVE
+221 AANIYVE
-228 RLAAKVTLANATG
+228 RLAAKVTLGNATG
-241 TSKNT
+241 TSTNT
-246 VSVGSGT
+246 VSVGSG
-253 AAKTFSYSLEG
+253 AAKTFAYSLEG

-310 GISAIATG
+310 GISAIAAG

-323 YWGKDANYDVAPS
+323 YWGEDANYDVAPA
-336 FTDGNAEPTL
+336 FTDGNDEPTL

-360 VAHQNVNETTCA
+360 VAHQNVKETTCA

-378 TPDGYTEGTFFTI
+378 TPDGYSDGTFFTI
-391 DDNKGVVYSE
+391 DDNKGVVYSKD
-401 ADVKT
+401 DVKT

-425 YPSATGTITVKDVE
+425 YPTVTGTITVTVKDVE
-439 FANAAGEVTITKMT
+439 FADAAGDVTITKMT
-453 LTDGTTT
+453 LTDGAT
-460 PDQVVSDAD
+460 DQVVSDAD
-469 LNTFK
+469 LTTFK
-474 PSIKVNEFKDGYAYY
+474 PTIKVNEFKDGYAYY

-506 TKTTESYPGTDNEQ
+506 NKTTVSYPDPNSEQ

-534 KLEVTGVAAIG
+534 KLDVTGVAAIG
-545 ASTPGELNVNHDT
+545 ASTPGELNVNNDD

-575 SWAVRKQGTTLR
+575 SWAVRKQETILQ

>member
-1 MKKGLLF
+1 
-8 SVALAGLMLGSCS
+8 MLGSCS
-21 SSDDLNGGGT
+21 SSDDLNGGET

-60 DQFDHGDAAE
+60 DEFDHGDATE
-70 YNVKDATLILFAGGD
+70 YNVKDATLILFAGAD
-85 EATAKIKAA
+85 EATATIKAA
-94 YNLSGWKKNLTP
+94 YNLSGWKKVLTP

-118 KINVISASPT
+118 KINVISASST

-140 DVLKVTSTNTLLV
+140 DALKVTPTNTLQV
-153 NGVNF
+153 NGTDFN
-158 DGTFSE
+158 GTFEE
-164 LSTKDMNKSLVKDNL
+164 LSKEDIKTSLTKDNL

-185 IISKSG
+185 IISKPG
-191 SADFSTEKAT
+191 SADFRTEKAT

-206 TDKIYATE
+206 TDKIYKTE
-214 SEATSHP
+214 SEATSYP
-221 AADIYVE
+221 AANIYVE
-228 RLAAKVTLANATG
+228 RLAAKVTLGKATG

-246 VSVGSGT
+246 VSVGSG
-253 AAKTFSYSLEG
+253 AAKTFAYSLEG

-277 RQYDN
+277 RLYDN
-282 TWNGYKSDATDFT
+282 TWNSYKSDATDFT

-323 YWGKDANYDVAPS
+323 YWGKDANYDVAPA

-360 VAHQNVNETTCA
+360 VAHQNVKETTCA

-378 TPDGYTEGTFFTI
+378 TPDGYDKGTFFTI
-391 DDNKGVVYSE
+391 DDNKGVVYSKD
-401 ADVKT
+401 DVKN
-406 EIGKRFLAEMGSA
+406 EIGKRFMAEMGSA
-419 YVKTHY
+419 YVKDHY
-425 YPSATGTITVKDVE
+425 YSTTTGTITVKDVE
-439 FANAAGEVTITKMT
+439 FADAAGKVTITKMT
-453 LTDGTTT
+453 LTDGTTDKEVT
-460 PDQVVSDAD
+460 AAD
-469 LNTFK
+469 LTTFK
-474 PSIKVNEFKDGYAYY
+474 PTIKVNEFKDGYAYY

-506 TKTTESYPGTDNEQ
+506 TKTTESYPGSDKEQ

-545 ASTPGELNVNHDT
+545 ASTPGELDVNKDN

-575 SWAVRKQGTTLR
+575 SWAVRKQGTTLQ

>member
-1 MKKGLLF
+1 MKKSLLF
-8 SVALAGLMLGSCS
+8 SAVLAGLMLGSCS
-21 SSDDLNGGGT
+21 SSDDIAGT
-31 GKFGADGQGFVNVTL
+31 SEKFSADGKGYVNVTL

-60 DQFDHGDAAE
+60 DEFDHGDATE
-70 YNVKDATLILFAGGD
+70 YNVKDATLILFAGAD

-94 YNLSGWKKNLTP
+94 YNLSGWKKDITP

-118 KINVISASPT
+118 KINVISASST

-140 DVLKVTSTNTLLV
+140 DALKVTSTNTLQV
-153 NGVNF
+153 NGTDF
-158 DGTFSE
+158 TGTFE
-164 LSTKDMNKSLVKDNL
+164 DLSKKNINTPLTKDNL

-185 IISKSG
+185 IISKPG
-191 SADFSTEKAT
+191 KADFSSVEAT

-206 TDKIYATE
+206 TDKIYKTE

-221 AADIYVE
+221 AANIYVE
-228 RLAAKVTLANATG
+228 RLAAKVTLENATG
-241 TSKNT
+241 TSTNT
-246 VSVGSGT
+246 VSVGSG
-253 AAKTFSYSLEG
+253 AAKTFAYSLEG

-282 TWNGYKSDATDFT
+282 IWNGYKSDATDFT

-310 GISAIATG
+310 GISPIATG

-360 VAHQNVNETTCA
+360 VAHQNVKETTCA

-378 TPDGYTEGTFFTI
+378 TPDGYHDGTFFTI
-391 DDNKGVVYSE
+391 DDNKGVVYSK
-401 ADVKT
+401 ADVKN
-406 EIGKRFLAEMGSA
+406 EIGKRFMAEMGSA

-425 YPSATGTITVKDVE
+425 YPTVTATITVKDVE
-439 FANAAGEVTITKMT
+439 FADAAGEVTITKMT
-453 LTDGTTT
+453 LTDGTTDKEVT
-460 PDQVVSDAD
+460 AAD
-469 LNTFK
+469 LTTFK
-474 PSIKVNEFKDGYAYY
+474 PTIKVNEFKDGYAYY

-506 TKTTESYPGTDNEQ
+506 TKTTVSYPDPNSEQ

-534 KLEVTGVAAIG
+534 KLDVTGVAAIG
-545 ASTPGELNVNHDT
+545 ASTPGELNVNNDD

-575 SWAVRKQGTTLR
+575 SWAVRKQNTILQ